1 MAIKK
6 FRLVKKQE
14 DETYDTL
21 HLETSAD
28 LVLCSD
34 GGDVATKLANT
45 VPVTRTVNGKSL
57 AIDIALT
64 AADVNA
70 LGKTETASA
79 ATKLAT
85 ARTIRTNL
93 ASTSAVSFD
102 GSANV
107 TPGVTGVLPVANGGT
122 GSSSEKYLKLAG
134 GTVTGAVTFSANPI
148 SNAVTSV
155 DGVVIQGNL
164 RLKGSGNYGNTLRL
178 GDGDYVH
185 LSEPTD
191 DCLEI
196 KAKEINFITTNSPG
210 LKNNGAALSGGGGIT
225 FISQE
230 SLYCTGNKQACTL
243 TINLPTTHK
252 KYLITGQSRK
262 IKNIAFTTFIDTDR
276 VILNSSQCLFTDT
289 FLGRDGNGTADYT
302 TLDMEFTSS
311 NVMEICYYYN
321 DPTASGYSNDTLY
334 VNVYALD

>member
-6 FRLVKKQE
+6 FRLVKTNE
-14 DETYDTL
+14 DEMQDTL

-34 GGDVATKLANT
+34 GSDVATKLANT

-93 ASTSAVSFD
+93 GSTSAVSFD
-102 GSANV
+102 GSANI

-148 SNAVTSV
+148 NNAVTTV
-155 DGVVIQGNL
+155 DGVTIQGNL

-210 LKNNGAALSGGGGIT
+210 LKNNGAALSGGGGVT
-225 FISQE
+225 RTSSGRVSDNETVDISVV
-230 SLYCTGNKQACTL
+230 STGIYLIHVFSTNGFSGSVFLSIADMGRCTGEVYEHYA
-243 TINLPTTHK
+243 
-252 KYLITGQSRK
+252 
-262 IKNIAFTTFIDTDR
+262 
-276 VILNSSQCLFTDT
+276 LNSAGTRVVIDKYIDYKY
-289 FLGRDGNGTADYT
+289 DGST
-302 TLDMEFTSS
+302 TLQLISCDMGCS
-311 NVMEICYYYN
+311 V
-321 DPTASGYSNDTLY
+321 D
-334 VNVYALD
+334 YALYKIG

>member
-6 FRLVKKQE
+6 FRLVKTNE
-14 DETYDTL
+14 DEMQDTL

-34 GGDVATKLANT
+34 GSDVATKLANT

-93 ASTSAVSFD
+93 GSTSAVSFD
-102 GSANV
+102 GSANI

-148 SNAVTSV
+148 NNAVTTT
-155 DGVVIQGNL
+155 DGVTIQGNL

-210 LKNNGAALSGGGGIT
+210 LKNNGAALSGGGGVT
-225 FISQE
+225 RTSSGRVNDNETVDISVV
-230 SLYCTGNKQACTL
+230 STGIYLIHVFSTNGFSGSVFLPIADMGRCTGEVYEHYA
-243 TINLPTTHK
+243 
-252 KYLITGQSRK
+252 
-262 IKNIAFTTFIDTDR
+262 
-276 VILNSSQCLFTDT
+276 LNSAGTRVVIDKYIDYKY
-289 FLGRDGNGTADYT
+289 DGST
-302 TLDMEFTSS
+302 TLQLISRDMGCS
-311 NVMEICYYYN
+311 V
-321 DPTASGYSNDTLY
+321 D
-334 VNVYALD
+334 YALYKIG